1 MQTFENSIVLGSSEL
16 GLHGGDDEA
25 FRMLDAYVA
34 LGGRLID
41 TAAIYSDWIAGEIGR
56 SERIIGDWLRKRGR
70 PDNLLISTK
79 GGHPLLEAMD
89 VPRLDRHSLHHDLHE
104 SLRRLCVEQVDLYFL
119 HRDDIARPVEDILAP
134 LATFRDEGKIARVGL
149 SNWSTE
155 RIEAAI
161 EADIVPIVSN
171 QVFGNILAR
180 LAGPLAD
187 PTIVRIDADSFKQA
201 KKYNLSML
209 LFSSQCQG
217 YFHRRHLRPEAVK
230 PHYSNA
236 ACTHAADRIATI
248 AADLGLEPTA
258 LSIAFLLQFFN
269 GLFPIIGPK
278 SVDQLE
284 STFQAQS
291 LDLSQATMSQLSS
304 VSRFSDFLATTDQ
317 H

>member
-1 MQTFENSIVLGSSEL
+1 MQTSVNRIVLGSSEL
-16 GLHGGDDEA
+16 GLHGGDNEA
-25 FRMLDAYVA
+25 FRLLDAYTA

-41 TAAIYSDWIAGEIGR
+41 TAAVYSDWIAGEVGR
-56 SERIIGDWLRKRGR
+56 SERVIGDWLRMRGR

-79 GGHPLLEAMD
+79 GGHPKLETMD

-104 SLRRLCVEQVDLYFL
+104 SLRRLGVEQIDLYFL
-119 HRDDIARPVEDILAP
+119 HRDDISRPVEDILAP
-134 LATFRDEGKIARVGL
+134 LATFREEGKIARIGL

-161 EADIVPIVSN
+161 EADIVPIASN

-201 KKYNLSML
+201 RKHNLSMM

-217 YFHRRHLRPEAVK
+217 YFPRRQLRPEAVK

-236 ACTHAADRIATI
+236 ACAQAGDRIAAI
-248 AADLGLEPTA
+248 AADLGSEPTV
-258 LSIAFLLQFFN
+258 LSIAFLLQFFD

-291 LDLSQATMSQLSS
+291 LVLSQTVMAQLSS
-304 VSRFSDFLATTDQ
+304 ISRFSDLLAASGQ
-317 H
+317 N